1 MIERIVSRAG
11 LTAVIGPNTVG
22 QRAGGRRLGVAL
34 GGIPFRLSGWVSRTL
49 RSTAYSASKGAVR
62 LFTKSTAIK
71 YASEGIRANS
81 IHPGPIDTAM
91 GDQVWPD
98 ADSREASAARTAL
111 GRMGT
116 PEDMA
121 YGALY
126 LASEE
131 SSFVTGSELVIDGGV
146 TAQ

>member
-1 MIERIVSRAG
+1 M
-11 LTAVIGPNTVG
+11 
-22 QRAGGRRLGVAL
+22 
-34 GGIPFRLSGWVSRTL
+34 
-49 RSTAYSASKGAVR
+49 
-62 LFTKSTAIK
+62 
-71 YASEGIRANS
+71 
-81 IHPGPIDTAM
+81 
-91 GDQVWPD
+91 WPD

-116 PEDMA
+116 PEDIA

-131 SSFVTGSELVIDGGV
+131 SSFVNGSELIIDGGV